1 MNAETIALLRHRG
14 DLLERV
20 AIGPETPLPR
30 KGELVTHGDEKFRVV
45 EVTHEYSEPSDDDVS
60 AASPTVHVELTR
72 TRDRY

>member
-14 DLLERV
+14 DLRERV

-30 KGELVTHGDEKFRVV
+30 KGELVTHGGEKFRVV
-45 EVTHEYSEPSDDDVS
+45 EVTHEYPELSDDDVS

-72 TRDRY
+72 TQDRY

>member
-1 MNAETIALLRHRG
+1 MDSGTIALLRHRG
-14 DLLERV
+14 DLRERV

-30 KGELVTHGDEKFRVV
+30 KGELVTHDGEKFRVV
-45 EVTHEYSEPSDDDVS
+45 EITHEYPEPSDGDVS